1 MIKTTDMDAARLG
14 KFADDAIEHIQAM
27 HACQESW
34 TRARRT
40 SIERHYTKSYALME
54 QWHVLAARSAVDLC
68 RSLAQGDRA
77 QGLAREAQYR
87 LDTAVTKAEKA
98 AVVLREYRAARRK
111 LREKQLRK
119 RTCWVCAKTAPLSS
133 HAFAYCGG
141 CRHASI
147 PRVDRPR
154 YCSEACQRAHWLA
167 GHMHECPDEEAL
179 RKLERLHD
187 DGIIDDDEFRQGK
200 ARALGLTRADAQQG
214 E

>member
-1 MIKTTDMDAARLG
+1 MSAAILRSRSIVLKVTRVKLLNKKKEHGPDRQTDG
-14 KFADDAIEHIQAM
+14 
-27 HACQESW
+27 S
-34 TRARRT
+34 T
-40 SIERHYTKSYALME
+40 
-54 QWHVLAARSAVDLC
+54 VDTC
-68 RSLAQGDRA
+68 RSLH
-77 QGLAREAQYR
+77 QGLLPEAEERFQR
-87 LDTAVTKAEKA
+87 LVATVEENAQIFRQHK
-98 AVVLREYRAARRK
+98 AARRK